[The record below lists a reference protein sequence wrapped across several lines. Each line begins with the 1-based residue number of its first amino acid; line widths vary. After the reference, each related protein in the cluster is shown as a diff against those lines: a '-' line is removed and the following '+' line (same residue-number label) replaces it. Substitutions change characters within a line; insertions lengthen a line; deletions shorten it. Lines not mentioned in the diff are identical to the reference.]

1 MKTAIAS
8 GYLKKTK
15 DILNSESITN
25 KFAGYEGELKVDKKK
40 ILVQV
45 YSDSENFKNKEIF
58 VRLSVDTELDLWL
71 NIMKQ

>member
-25 KFAGYEGELKVDKKK
+25 KFAGFEGELKVDKKK

-45 YSDSENFKNKEIF
+45 YSDSENFKNKVIF
-58 VRLSVDTELDLWL
+58 VRLSVDTELDL
-71 NIMKQ
+71 

>member
-58 VRLSVDTELDLWL
+58 VRLSVDTELDL
-71 NIMKQ
+71 

>member
-58 VRLSVDTELDLWL
+58 VRLSVDTELDLWI

>member
-58 VRLSVDTELDLWL
+58 VRLSVDTGLDL
-71 NIMKQ
+71 

>member
-25 KFAGYEGELKVDKKK
+25 KLAVYEGELKVDKKK

-45 YSDSENFKNKEIF
+45 YSDSENFKNKVIF
-58 VRLSVDTELDLWL
+58 VRLSVDTELDL
-71 NIMKQ
+71 